1 MTTYFEDIEIGHLV
15 VTARRTITE
24 ADILWFCGLSG
35 DFNPLNTDIEFIRE
49 HTPFRDRVAHGHLVL
64 SITGGLR
71 SELDA
76 WRIIAYLDCQ
86 RRFLAPV
93 YAGDTIH
100 ATYRVSE
107 LRPSRS
113 RPGTGITTFDVETLN
128 QDGEVVQ
135 QGLDVLL
142 VGTRDGSAAGIA
154 T

>member
-1 MTTYFEDIEIGHLV
+1 MTTTFDDIEIGHVV
-15 VTARRTITE
+15 VTARRTITD

-35 DFNPLNTDIEFIRE
+35 DFNPLHTDIEFIRE

-100 ATYRVSE
+100 ATYRVTE
-107 LRPSRS
+107 MRPSRS
-113 RPGTGITTFDVETLN
+113 RPGMGVVTFDVETLN

-135 QGLDVLL
+135 KGTDVLL
-142 VGTRDGSAAGIA
+142 VGSDDGP
-154 T
+154 TTTTPT